1 MSDGSKNKQWFNSVL
16 HASDFSAASDTAFS
30 HALAIA
36 VIGRAEF
43 TIIHV
48 GSSGEREI
56 HWSKYPQVRETLIRW
71 GLLAPGASAAEV
83 FDRLGMKVKK
93 IEARDEDPIRAI
105 LGYLDRNKS
114 DLLVLATEGREG
126 LPRWLK
132 PSIAEPLAR
141 RTEIATLF
149 VPQGIEGFVPLDN
162 ADISLSRILIPVDDH
177 PDAFPAINVAARW
190 GEILGDAVA
199 ISLVHVGD
207 STRIIEDYRRYADSR
222 GWPLTRI
229 EGSVVDRIIET
240 ARRDRADLIVV
251 PTAGHENFLDVL
263 RGSISEQVLRRAPC
277 PVLAVPS
284 QEGIGH
290 RE

>member
-1 MSDGSKNKQWFNSVL
+1 MSDESNNKRWFNSVL

-56 HWSKYPQVRETLIRW
+56 HWSDYPQVRETLIRW

-83 FDRLGMKVKK
+83 FERLGMKVRK
-93 IEARDEDPIRAI
+93 IEAHDKDPIRAI
-105 LGYLDRNKS
+105 LGYLDRNKA

-141 RTEIATLF
+141 QTEIATLF
-149 VPQGIEGFVPLDN
+149 VPQGVEGFVPIDN
-162 ADISLSRILIPVDDH
+162 ADISLNRILIPVDDH
-177 PDAFPAINVAARW
+177 PDAFPAINIAARW
-190 GEILGDAVA
+190 GEILSDAAA

-207 STRIIEDYRRYADSR
+207 SSRIIEDYARYADSR

-240 ARRDRADLIVV
+240 ARRDRADLIVM
-251 PTAGHENFLDVL
+251 PTAGHDNFLDVL

-284 QEGIGH
+284 DSI
-290 RE
+290 

>member
-1 MSDGSKNKQWFNSVL
+1 MSDESNNKRWFNSVL

-105 LGYLDRNKS
+105 LGYLDRNKA

-141 RTEIATLF
+141 QTEIATLF

-162 ADISLSRILIPVDDH
+162 ADISLNRILIPVDDH
-177 PDAFPAINVAARW
+177 PDAFAAINVAARW

-207 STRIIEDYRRYADSR
+207 SSRNIEDYGRYADSR
-222 GWPLTRI
+222 GWPLTQI

-240 ARRDRADLIVV
+240 ARRDRADLIVM
-251 PTAGHENFLDVL
+251 PTAGHENFLDLL

-277 PVLAVPS
+277 PILAVPADS
-284 QEGIGH
+284 V
-290 RE
+290 